1 MAQIIN
7 DWEAMRKFRG
17 QLRDAVDDLQ
27 EQLNKAEHAFD
38 EVANSR
44 MIDEQ
49 FRKYNEEFSKDKDE
63 IPPLCDKINEFE
75 EGPLQKLEEIIHE
88 YTDL

>member
-7 DWEAMRKFRG
+7 DWEAMRRFRD

-27 EQLNKAEHAFD
+27 EQLKRTERALED
-38 EVANSR
+38 VANSWK
-44 MIDEQ
+44 DEQ
-49 FRKYNEEFSKDKDE
+49 FRKYNDEFAKDKE
-63 IPPLCDKINEFE
+63 QFPPLCDKITEFE
-75 EGPLQKLEEIIHE
+75 EGPLHQLEEIIHE

>member
-1 MAQIIN
+1 MEQIIN
-7 DWEAMRKFRG
+7 DWKAMRTLHG

-27 EQLNKAEHAFD
+27 EQLKKTEHALE
-38 EVANSR
+38 EVANSWK
-44 MIDEQ
+44 DEQ

>member
-7 DWEAMRKFRG
+7 DWEAMRTFRG

-27 EQLNKAEHAFD
+27 EQLKKTEHALE
-38 EVANSR
+38 EVANSWK
-44 MIDEQ
+44 DEQ
-49 FRKYNEEFSKDKDE
+49 YRKYKEEFSKDKDE
-63 IPPLCDKINEFE
+63 IPPLCEKINDFE
-75 EGPLQKLEEIIHE
+75 EGPLQRLEEIIHE